1 MHRSDLTSDLKNVW
15 IALNVWKKIIVLPKP
30 RSIVL
35 DDNRFMM
42 VKPHSLIWAIWGR
55 KKNRKYNLMFY
66 FCFLFL
72 LFEKQSYIT

>member
-1 MHRSDLTSDLKNVW
+1 MHRSDLKNVW

-35 DDNRFMM
+35 NDNRFMM

-55 KKNRKYNLMFY
+55 KNRKYNLMFY
-66 FCFLFL
+66 FCFSIFIVREAILYHL
-72 LFEKQSYIT
+72 KI